1 MCQFAFCGK
10 FRNLIS
16 KTNYFY
22 QKFVFSFTI
31 LLFENQLTISTQKFA
46 PFHYRFIVYSAKVLV
61 PAKLSPE
68 PSSTLSKKR
77 KHDDSVDDPLFCV
90 PSQPHGLAYWIDAY
104 TDLSFAVATHDISST
119 INTSCFRWCEDL
131 SSEHQH
137 VMVVSENPKQM
148 EKTIKSFIKHE
159 SKVLQ
164 EVRARM
170 FIPHSPLGTFMAQML
185 RLGAVDVTRR
195 GDVFENFIRSDGLGL
210 EANSIE
216 RLDCVWEIEKACRIR
231 RLELSTLTE
240 DQRRILGK
248 IESLQA
254 RDSPFKSTLEAYID
268 ILASGFGSIHQT
280 DHSAFLEVRC
290 GLRNAQCTC
299 WECYEDSFD
308 TCNLSTTVDDVTDK
322 ETIFTKQTLSTD

>member
-1 MCQFAFCGK
+1 
-10 FRNLIS
+10 
-16 KTNYFY
+16 
-22 QKFVFSFTI
+22 
-31 LLFENQLTISTQKFA
+31 
-46 PFHYRFIVYSAKVLV
+46 
-61 PAKLSPE
+61 
-68 PSSTLSKKR
+68 
-77 KHDDSVDDPLFCV
+77 
-90 PSQPHGLAYWIDAY
+90 
-104 TDLSFAVATHDISST
+104 
-119 INTSCFRWCEDL
+119 
-131 SSEHQH
+131 
-137 VMVVSENPKQM
+137 MVVSENPKQI
-148 EKTIKSFIKHE
+148 EKTKSFIKHE

-216 RLDCVWEIEKACRIR
+216 RMDCVWEIEKDCPIR

-240 DQRRILGK
+240 DQRRLLGK
-248 IESLQA
+248 IESLLA
-254 RDSPFKSTLEAYID
+254 SDSPFKSTLEAYID

-280 DHSAFLEVRC
+280 DNSAFLEVRC

-308 TCNLSTTVDDVTDK
+308 SCNLSTAVDDVKDRDNFHKTN
-322 ETIFTKQTLSTD
+322 IVN

>member
-1 MCQFAFCGK
+1 MSQFAYCGK

-16 KTNYFY
+16 KTNYFW

-31 LLFENQLTISTQKFA
+31 LLIEDQLTMSTQKFA
-46 PFHYRFIVYSAKVLV
+46 PLHYRFSVYSAKVLV

-77 KHDDSVDDPLFCV
+77 KHDDSVDDPFSV
-90 PSQPHGLAYWIDAY
+90 PSQPHGLAYLNGAY

-119 INTSCFRWCEDL
+119 IITSCFRWCEDL

-210 EANSIE
+210 EANTIQ
-216 RLDCVWEIEKACRIR
+216 RMDCVWEIEKACPIR

-240 DQRRILGK
+240 DQRRLLGK

-254 RDSPFKSTLEAYID
+254 SDSPFKFTLEAYID
-268 ILASGFGSIHQT
+268 ILALGFGSIHRT
-280 DHSAFLEVRC
+280 DHSAFLGVRC
-290 GLRNAQCTC
+290 VLRTARCTC
-299 WECYEDSFD
+299 
-308 TCNLSTTVDDVTDK
+308 
-322 ETIFTKQTLSTD
+322 